1 MNESRTESTRTNQDK
16 SFREPLEMCICQAWS
31 AQRAGEAQPSNG
43 TEDFS
48 ENTHVHEFRM
58 DHCNFNRL

>member
-1 MNESRTESTRTNQDK
+1 MAG
-16 SFREPLEMCICQAWS
+16 LS
-31 AQRAGEAQPSNG
+31 AQQVGEAQLSNS

-48 ENTHVHEFRM
+48 ENTHVCEFRM